1 MEALLDRLRQSDEG
15 SDEVD
20 VELELEGLK
29 QQAVL
34 LLRENEDRM
43 KAVKA
48 LELKISLLI
57 KNRLSLEDI
66 AADLDLNGSS
76 QKDLLSGGVT
86 EGAENHPRMENGAMM
101 PPAPAKSL
109 SLYQHL
115 FYLLQT
121 EPRYLARLIHRHK
134 GTNEMQNFTGNVV
147 LSLFGFAQSTREEF
161 LLLSLF
167 REAFHEEME
176 DITEPQA
183 LLVSNPI
190 ILDLLVKYSRTAN
203 EHSFLVKLL
212 KPLVLSVINVKDL
225 DLDLDPISIYY
236 NRLATRESSTGE
248 KSDAPYEVNAMTALE
263 DEGVREA
270 LTRHMSNLLK
280 IADKFLAAFFASIS
294 LMPFG
299 IRYIA
304 NELYRD
310 LATKFTDPKD
320 EERLIK
326 VVGNVI
332 FFRYINPAIVVPDAF
347 NVITEQLS
355 LVQRKNLTSIS
366 RILLNMSMGQLVTDF
381 HLVPMNPYIEEGQKK
396 FFEFFRRVVHK
407 VPTLESYFGVADV
420 EEMIAVSEPPVVY
433 ISPEEIFYAHWVL
446 KEEVALVVRT
456 LSIQVSSSSPS
467 PTLCAYR

>member
-1 MEALLDRLRQSDEG
+1 
-15 SDEVD
+15 
-20 VELELEGLK
+20 
-29 QQAVL
+29 
-34 LLRENEDRM
+34 
-43 KAVKA
+43 
-48 LELKISLLI
+48 
-57 KNRLSLEDI
+57 
-66 AADLDLNGSS
+66 
-76 QKDLLSGGVT
+76 
-86 EGAENHPRMENGAMM
+86 
-101 PPAPAKSL
+101 
-109 SLYQHL
+109 
-115 FYLLQT
+115 
-121 EPRYLARLIHRHK
+121 
-134 GTNEMQNFTGNVV
+134 
-147 LSLFGFAQSTREEF
+147 
-161 LLLSLF
+161 
-167 REAFHEEME
+167 
-176 DITEPQA
+176 
-183 LLVSNPI
+183 
-190 ILDLLVKYSRTAN
+190 
-203 EHSFLVKLL
+203 
-212 KPLVLSVINVKDL
+212 
-225 DLDLDPISIYY
+225 
-236 NRLATRESSTGE
+236 
-248 KSDAPYEVNAMTALE
+248 
-263 DEGVREA
+263 
-270 LTRHMSNLLK
+270 
-280 IADKFLAAFFASIS
+280 
-294 LMPFG
+294 MPFG

-467 PTLCAYR
+467 PILCAYR